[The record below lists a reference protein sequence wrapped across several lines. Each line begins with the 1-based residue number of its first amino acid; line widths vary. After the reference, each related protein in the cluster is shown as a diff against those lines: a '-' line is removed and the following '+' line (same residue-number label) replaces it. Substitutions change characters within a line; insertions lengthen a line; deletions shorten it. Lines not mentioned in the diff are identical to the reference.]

1 MGEEYGGEEDLIA
14 DRVVGVAVRACD
26 DDYDV
31 YPGREWHG
39 ETSAYDYAYRRYE
52 ADEGVLRFYHCVQ
65 CVIVLGQG
73 QKAL

>member
-1 MGEEYGGEEDLIA
+1 MIA

-39 ETSAYDYAYRRYE
+39 EASAYDHTYGRHE
-52 ADEGVLRFYHCVQ
+52 AHEGVLRFDRCVQ
-65 CVIVLGQG
+65 CVVVQREGQSSHR
-73 QKAL
+73 